1 MAARCA
7 ATGDIERAPARALGS
22 VGAICPFQSRWRQAT
37 NHPRRERTP
46 APKPS
51 GLWLPMQHAG
61 RRASLHSEIGSD
73 VNDALMMVKIADDR
87 QI

>member
-1 MAARCA
+1 
-7 ATGDIERAPARALGS
+7 
-22 VGAICPFQSRWRQAT
+22 
-37 NHPRRERTP
+37 
-46 APKPS
+46 
-51 GLWLPMQHAG
+51 MQHAG